1 MYIVGIAKDLTHNE
15 FWPFIFF
22 FALFYTLAFVADI
35 IKLIFSMSN
44 VNIIVDIKL
53 QANNSLHS

>member
-1 MYIVGIAKDLTHNE
+1 MHIAGIAKDLTHNK
-15 FWPFIFF
+15 FLLFINFL
-22 FALFYTLAFVADI
+22 ALFYTLVFVADI